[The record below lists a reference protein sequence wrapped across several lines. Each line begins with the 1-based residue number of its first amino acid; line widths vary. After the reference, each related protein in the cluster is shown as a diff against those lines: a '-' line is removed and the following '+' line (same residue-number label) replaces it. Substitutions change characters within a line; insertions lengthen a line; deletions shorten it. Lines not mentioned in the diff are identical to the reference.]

1 MSFLR
6 KMTRGIRS
14 LFRKERVEQELS
26 EEISDFAE
34 MAAQEKMKQGMS
46 REDALRAVRLELGTV
61 EIAREEVR
69 SATWESFVENLWRD
83 IRFALRTL
91 RKSPGFSVIVILTL
105 TLGIGANTAIFT
117 LINAVMLQ
125 KLPVRNPEQLYRL
138 GDNNNC
144 CVMVGTQD
152 GGSFVLYSYA
162 LYENLRDHTP
172 EFSELTAFEPW
183 TSDLSVR
190 RNGSA
195 AEPYKGEFVSGS
207 YF

>member
-61 EIAREEVR
+61 EIAKEEVR

-91 RKSPGFSVIVILTL
+91 RKSPGFSAVVILTL
-105 TLGIGANTAIFT
+105 TLGIGANTSIFT
-117 LINAVMLQ
+117 LVNAVMLQ
-125 KLPVRNPEQLYRL
+125 RLPVQNPKQLYRL
-138 GDNNNC
+138 GDSNNC
-144 CVMVGTQD
+144 CVMIGTQ
-152 GGSFVLYSYA
+152 GGFVLYPFQ
-162 LYENLRDHTP
+162 LYQFL
-172 EFSELTAFEPW
+172 
-183 TSDLSVR
+183 
-190 RNGSA
+190 
-195 AEPYKGEFVSGS
+195 
-207 YF
+207 